1 MNCPSSAVHAV
12 ITRQLL
18 KRKVP
23 PVAGSILVVGS
34 QFSMSNKL
42 CTVVAVEKGVLH
54 VTSGRD
60 SADDEEDMPNDRLE
74 QLIME

>member
-1 MNCPSSAVHAV
+1 
-12 ITRQLL
+12 
-18 KRKVP
+18 
-23 PVAGSILVVGS
+23 
-34 QFSMSNKL
+34 MSNKL